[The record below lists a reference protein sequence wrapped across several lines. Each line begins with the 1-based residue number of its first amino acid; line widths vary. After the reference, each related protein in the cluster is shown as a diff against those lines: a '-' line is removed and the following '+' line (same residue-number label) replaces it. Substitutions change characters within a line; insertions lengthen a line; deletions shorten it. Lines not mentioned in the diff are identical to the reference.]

1 MEAKKMSYDSNSLNL
16 VVLTGR
22 LGSDPE
28 LGVTKENKVPFAKL
42 NLACKK
48 AWKDKN
54 QQRQEQVTW
63 LPILFWRKQAELC
76 GQLLKKG
83 NLVSIVGSLA
93 KETWEENETKR
104 SRLYVLGQS
113 FTPLGAKPKSEET
126 AVKVEEDRQAPEVP
140 EGAPEDDLPF

>member
-1 MEAKKMSYDSNSLNL
+1 MSYDTGSLNL
-16 VVLTGR
+16 VILTGR

-28 LGVTKENKVPFAKL
+28 MGATKDNKVPFAKL
-42 NLACKK
+42 SLACKK

-54 QQRQEQVTW
+54 KQRQEAVTW
-63 LPILFWRKQAELC
+63 LPVLFWRKQAELC

-93 KETWEENETKR
+93 KETWEENGTNR
-104 SRLYVLGQS
+104 SRIYVLGQS

-126 AVKVEEDRQAPEVP
+126 EVKVEEDGQAPEVP
-140 EGAPEDDLPF
+140 KEGTEDDLPF

>member
-1 MEAKKMSYDSNSLNL
+1 MSYDANSLNL
-16 VVLTGR
+16 VALTGR

-28 LGVTKENKVPFAKL
+28 LGETKDNQVPFAKL

-54 QQRQEQVTW
+54 QQRQESVTW
-63 LPILFWRKQAELC
+63 LPVLFWRRQAELC

-93 KETWEENETKR
+93 KETWQENGTNR
-104 SRLYVLGQS
+104 SRIYVLGQS
-113 FTPLGAKPKSEET
+113 FTPLGAKPKSEE
-126 AVKVEEDRQAPEVP
+126 VEVEVEEDAPPPDV
-140 EGAPEDDLPF
+140 AKDDIQF